1 MLLVFR
7 TKAAVKAFPHCL
19 VCPQTMKEESLGE
32 GKGEDRKCWLKTNRV
47 MRDQEPGS
55 FKTIRKINTW
65 RGGEAHTGKPQHRT
79 LFRSIS
85 LTHIPPWSCLPCSL
99 PKKTGL
105 WDNTRELLPHC
116 RYTKEIEHFWV
127 ALSNLIASVHCTQE
141 PK

>member
-1 MLLVFR
+1 MFR
-7 TKAAVKAFPHCL
+7 MKAAVKAFPHCL
-19 VCPQTMKEESLGE
+19 VSPQTIKEESLGE
-32 GKGEDRKCWLKTNRV
+32 RKGEDRARWLKTNRV

-55 FKTIRKINTW
+55 FKTIREINTR
-65 RGGEAHTGKPQHRT
+65 RGGEAHAGKPQRRT
-79 LFRSIS
+79 LFRSVS
-85 LTHIPPWSCLPCSL
+85 LTHIPPWTRLPCSL

-105 WDNTRELLPHC
+105 WDNTPELLPQC

>member
-1 MLLVFR
+1 MFR
-7 TKAAVKAFPHCL
+7 MKAAVKAFPHCL
-19 VCPQTMKEESLGE
+19 VSPQTIKEQSLGE
-32 GKGEDRKCWLKTNRV
+32 GKEEDRECWLKTNRV

-55 FKTIRKINTW
+55 FKTIREINTP
-65 RGGEAHTGKPQHRT
+65 RGGEACAGKPQHRT
-79 LFRSIS
+79 LFRSVS
-85 LTHIPPWSCLPCSL
+85 LTHIPPRTRLPCSL

-105 WDNTRELLPHC
+105 WDNTPELLPHC

>member
-1 MLLVFR
+1 MFR
-7 TKAAVKAFPHCL
+7 MKAALKAFPHCL
-19 VCPQTMKEESLGE
+19 VYPQTIKEESLGE
-32 GKGEDRKCWLKTNRV
+32 RKGEDRKRWLKTNRV

-65 RGGEAHTGKPQHRT
+65 RGGEAHAGKPQHRT
-79 LFRSIS
+79 LFHSAS
-85 LTHIPPWSCLPCSL
+85 LTHIPPWSCLPRSL

>member
-1 MLLVFR
+1 MLLAFR
-7 TKAAVKAFPHCL
+7 TKAAVKPFPHCL
-19 VCPQTMKEESLGE
+19 VCPQTIKEESLGE
-32 GKGEDRKCWLKTNRV
+32 RKGEDRKRWFKTNRV
-47 MRDQEPGS
+47 VHDQEPGS

-79 LFRSIS
+79 LFRTIS

>member
-1 MLLVFR
+1 MFR
-7 TKAAVKAFPHCL
+7 MKAAVKAFPHCL
-19 VCPQTMKEESLGE
+19 VCPQTIKEESLGE
-32 GKGEDRKCWLKTNRV
+32 RKGEDRKHWLKTNRV

-65 RGGEAHTGKPQHRT
+65 RGGEAHAGKPQHRT

-85 LTHIPPWSCLPCSL
+85 LTHIPPWSWLPWSL

-105 WDNTRELLPHC
+105 WDNTRKLLPHC

>member
-1 MLLVFR
+1 MFR
-7 TKAAVKAFPHCL
+7 MKAAVKAFPHCL
-19 VCPQTMKEESLGE
+19 VSPQTIKEESLGE
-32 GKGEDRKCWLKTNRV
+32 RKGEDRERWFKMNRV

-55 FKTIRKINTW
+55 FKTIREINTP
-65 RGGEAHTGKPQHRT
+65 RGGEAHAGKPQRRT
-79 LFRSIS
+79 LFRSVS
-85 LTHIPPWSCLPCSL
+85 LTRIPPRTRLPCSL

-105 WDNTRELLPHC
+105 WNNTPELLPHC